1 MGRKPSRKKIINS
14 LLENDFSEIERDESH
29 PLMRFID
36 DPVTLAE
43 LNDKPVQY
51 GLKSLIK
58 ESYIY
63 WHVLILNLLN
73 FVEEL
78 NPNSSEIKTIRRK
91 IIRCK
96 SKDGYQ
102 EFYRTL
108 EELRIAMAFKSKL
121 WSYEFE
127 PNVGDGDFDLVVR
140 SDGKQVYVEVYVPDV
155 DTSDVINLRDK
166 IDKKLSDFDETNGY
180 AIFLVNVGALP
191 YREEY
196 IENAMEFVGENPKV
210 SGIIFYSYDVD
221 IMIRQQ
227 TNKIITHEYWFKPP
241 MNFIFKKTLDTVGGF
256 EYKFCD
262 YPKYDFSP
270 ELQGATS

>member
-1 MGRKPSRKKIINS
+1 MERKPSRKKMIKS
-14 LLENDFSEIERDESH
+14 FLGNDFSEIKKDKSH

-36 DPVTLAE
+36 DMVILDE
-43 LNDKPVQY
+43 LIN
-51 GLKSLIK
+51 KSTQSLRDWL
-58 ESYIY
+58 ETGTSIY
-63 WHVLILNLLN
+63 NYVLILNCLN

-78 NPNSSEIKTIRRK
+78 NPDSSEIKTIRRK
-91 IIRCK
+91 IVKCK
-96 SKDGYQ
+96 NDHQ

-108 EELRIAMAFKSKL
+108 EELRIATAFKSKS

-127 PNVGDGDFDLVVR
+127 PKVGDGDFDLVVH
-140 SDGKQVYVEVYVPDV
+140 SDGKQVYLEVYFPDV
-155 DTSDVINLRDK
+155 DTSDVSNLRDK

-191 YREEY
+191 EREGY
-196 IENAMEFVGENPKV
+196 IENAMKFVDENPKL

-227 TNKIITHEYWFKPP
+227 TNKIITHGYRFKPK

-256 EYKFCD
+256 EYKFYG